1 MTRILLIDD
10 EDLVRR
16 AFRLTLER
24 AGFETA
30 DFGSGRAGV
39 DHFSKMSPDLVIV
52 DLVMPV
58 QDGFETIA
66 QIQSLRPDQPI
77 IAVTGGGPMGPDTL
91 ISRVNAMGV
100 SMALKKPV
108 DRQDLIGAV
117 KQMSDRNADQP
128 R

>member
-16 AFRLTLER
+16 AFRLALER
-24 AGFETA
+24 AGYEIA
-30 DFGSGRAGV
+30 DVGSGLAGV
-39 DHFSKMSPDLVIV
+39 ERFSETLPDLVIV
-52 DLVMPV
+52 DLVMPD

-66 QIQSLRPDQPI
+66 KIKNLRPDQPI
-77 IAVTGGGPMGPDTL
+77 IAVTGGGPMGPDKL

-100 SMALKKPV
+100 STALKKPV

-117 KQMSDRNADQP
+117 KRMSETTA
-128 R
+128 